1 MTAPTADVT
10 AAPASPPATA
20 PPAPRAKAVPP
31 FRTAPA
37 RPVAGALD
45 LWCLLPLV
53 ATVLLLA
60 LPVPGAGT
68 AASAD
73 ALPADL
79 ASGVAVLCCLAR
91 LLARRARPLPAGAVL
106 VAGLT
111 VTGLAVATVTA
122 SDPVAALPGFVRYL
136 QIFVLV
142 PLAVCLTI
150 RDARGFR
157 LLTAALVLLAV
168 AQGAVGIRQFAT
180 GTGASYM
187 GEEVRAVGT
196 FGPGDIMGMATVV
209 AYGLLA
215 AVPYALCP
223 PASASRWLRPCALAV
238 TAGLVVALAVSFS
251 RGSWIATAV
260 AVLAVIVL
268 TGRRRAAQ
276 SLLVLGALSVILVG
290 GFGIG
295 SDMVRERLSSVTEV
309 TRAPDRSVNDRYA
322 LWKAAGGMW
331 RERPATGVGLK
342 AFPEF
347 RDGHASIGL
356 SSGSDTEGAGQE
368 FRRQTLLSPHNMYLL
383 VLGEQGLIGFVT
395 VVGGWLAVLLVA
407 VRALFLARRRR
418 TGAVD
423 CGLVAVGLMV
433 WQTVDFLYADI
444 GGPTTVLTGVVI
456 GLAAWWALGG
466 PEKTAAR

>member
-1 MTAPTADVT
+1 MTPPTTEAPV
-10 AAPASPPATA
+10 APAPVASRVPAA
-20 PPAPRAKAVPP
+20 PPAPPAPPVKAAPP
-31 FRTAPA
+31 
-37 RPVAGALD
+37 AGALD
-45 LWCLLPLV
+45 LWTLLPLV

-68 AASAD
+68 PDSQG

-79 ASGVAVLCCLAR
+79 ASGVAVLCCLGR
-91 LLARRARPLPAGAVL
+91 LLARRVRPLPTGAVL
-106 VAGLT
+106 IAGLT

-122 SDPVAALPGFVRYL
+122 SDPVAALPGLVRYL
-136 QIFVLV
+136 QVFVLV

-157 LLTAALVLLAV
+157 LLTAALVLLALV
-168 AQGAVGIRQFAT
+168 QGFVGVRQFAT

-223 PASASRWLRPCALAV
+223 PASVRRWLRPCALLV

-251 RGSWIATAV
+251 RGSWIATA
-260 AVLAVIVL
+260 LAALTVVVL
-268 TGRRRAAQ
+268 TGQRTATR
-276 SLLVLGALSVILVG
+276 SLLVLGALSVVLVG

-295 SDMVRERLSSVTEV
+295 SDMVRERLSSVTDV
-309 TRAPDRSVNDRYA
+309 ARAPDRSVNDRYT
-322 LWKAAGGMW
+322 LWEAAGSMW

-342 AFPEF
+342 GFPEF

-356 SSGSDTEGAGQE
+356 SSGSDTEGAGQG

-395 VVGGWLAVLLVA
+395 VVGGWLAVLVA
-407 VRALFLARRRR
+407 SVRALFLARRRR
-418 TGAVD
+418 AGAID
-423 CGLVAVGLMV
+423 CGLVAVGLVV

-444 GGPTTVLTGVVI
+444 GGPTTVLTGVVL
-456 GLAAWWALGG
+456 GLGAWWALTV
-466 PEKTAAR
+466 PDEVADA